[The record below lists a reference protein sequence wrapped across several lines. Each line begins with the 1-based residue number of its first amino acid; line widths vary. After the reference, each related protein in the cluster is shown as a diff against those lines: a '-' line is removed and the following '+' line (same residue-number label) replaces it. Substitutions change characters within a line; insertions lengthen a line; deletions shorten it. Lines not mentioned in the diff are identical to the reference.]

1 MTAMPIAR
9 LFGFEI
15 RLHVSW
21 ALILALITVT
31 VATQV
36 EALAPTT
43 SSLVRWTVGAVAA
56 FVFLLSGL
64 AHELGH
70 AVVARRAGMPGGP
83 VVVFF
88 FGGAANPTLEAH
100 TPRDEI
106 VSALAGPVISL
117 AIGAAFLLI
126 AAAGGALGNHV
137 DGIQLVTAE
146 IAFFVG
152 VMNVILGAANLIP
165 AFPLD
170 GGRIARGIAWARTGD
185 PDAGLRFAGVTGRRV
200 GLSLALIGFL
210 VVVFYAQEHATDG
223 LMLALC
229 GWFLVSSGRTIERMV
244 DLDALL
250 DGIRVA
256 DVMDH
261 DIAGVPP
268 GLTLDTFAGQLLD
281 GSGGGSLAVLR
292 GSDLLGMVGAAQ
304 VKRVRRDRWAD
315 TRVEDLMVSGEAL
328 PEVAPDTTLRAAFDQ
343 LRRSGLD
350 GLPVLD
356 AGRLTGIVTR
366 RAITEA
372 IRARLQA
379 TAKITP

>member
-1 MTAMPIAR
+1 MSALPIAR

-36 EALAPTT
+36 EALAPNT
-43 SSLVRWTVGAVAA
+43 SSLVRWTIGGVTS

-70 AVVARRAGMPGGP
+70 ALAARRAGMPGGP

-88 FGGAANPTLEAH
+88 FGGAANPTLEAR

-126 AAAGGALGNHV
+126 AAAGGALGNLV
-137 DGIQLVTAE
+137 DGVQLVIAE

-152 VMNVILGAANLIP
+152 VMNVILGTVNLIP

-200 GLSLALIGFL
+200 GLTLAMIGFL
-210 VVVFYAQEHATDG
+210 VVVFFAQEHATDG

-304 VKRVRRDRWAD
+304 VRRVRRDRWAN

-372 IRARLQA
+372 IRAQLQSA
-379 TAKITP
+379 AKVTP